1 MRTTQ
6 QQTDSETIEAMS
18 KSKPDQSTP
27 PSKGSL
33 LQLFETEETPLLR
46 YTFSLVGRRAIAEEI
61 VQETFLQLHTHWDSV
76 ENPVAWLYRSARNRS
91 FNYHRD
97 NKREILT
104 DEDGT
109 RGAFQS
115 GLSES
120 SETPEEV
127 LHRMEA
133 AGFLRLLVSELE
145 DADRQLIDL
154 KYFQDL
160 KYKEISEKTGL
171 SIGNVGYRL
180 HHVLKQLADKLQQL
194 GIDGKQ

>member
-1 MRTTQ
+1 
-6 QQTDSETIEAMS
+6 MS
-18 KSKPDQSTP
+18 KSKPDHSTAP
-27 PSKGSL
+27 LKQSL

-46 YTFSLVGRRAIAEEI
+46 YAFSLVGRRAIAEEI

-76 ENPVAWLYRSARNRS
+76 ENPVAWLFRSVRNRS
-91 FNYHRD
+91 YNHHRD
-97 NKREILT
+97 HKRETLS
-104 DEDGT
+104 DEAEALGS
-109 RGAFQS
+109 GA
-115 GLSES
+115 SES
-120 SETPEEV
+120 PED
-127 LHRMEA
+127 LIHRMEA
-133 AGFLRLLVSELE
+133 AGFLRLLVAELE
-145 DADRQLIDL
+145 EADRLLIDL